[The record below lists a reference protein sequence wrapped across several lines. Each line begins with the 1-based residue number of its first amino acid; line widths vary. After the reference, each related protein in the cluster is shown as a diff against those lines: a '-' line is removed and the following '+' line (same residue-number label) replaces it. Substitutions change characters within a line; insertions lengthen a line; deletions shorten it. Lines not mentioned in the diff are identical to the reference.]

1 MEILYIFLAISVCL
15 FLFSLAYNT
24 FSVSILKINE
34 AEMKI
39 DSSLRNTYDLLIKI
53 SNIIKSKLNTDK
65 EVFDG
70 ISKIKDEKLSNFEL
84 DRKLLTYINEL
95 YIIKENYDELDNDEE
110 FQKIFYEITDIEDS
124 FKAFKDFYN
133 DSIIKYN
140 KLVSMFP
147 MLIVAKIMRYKK
159 KLFYDKKNMDDTN
172 FKDFKL

>member
-1 MEILYIFLAISVCL
+1 MSILYIFLGLSVLL
-15 FLFSLAYNT
+15 FIFSIAHNA

-70 ISKIKDEKLSNFEL
+70 INKIKEEKLSNFEL

-95 YIIKENYDELDNDEE
+95 YIIKENYNELDDDED
-110 FQKIFYEITDIEDS
+110 FQKIYYEINDLEDS
-124 FKAFKDFYN
+124 FKAYKDFYN
-133 DSIIKYN
+133 DAIIRYN
-140 KLVSMFP
+140 KLVTTFP
-147 MLIVAKIMRYKK
+147 MLIIAKIMRYKK

>member
-1 MEILYIFLAISVCL
+1 MSILYIFLVLSIVL
-15 FLFSLAYNT
+15 FLFSIAHNT

-39 DSSLRNTYDLLIKI
+39 DSSLRNTYDLLMRI

-70 ISKIKDEKLSNFEL
+70 INKIKEEKLSNFEL

-95 YIIKENYDELDNDEE
+95 YIIKENYDELSNDED
-110 FQKIFYEITDIEDS
+110 FQKIFYEINDLEDS
-124 FKAFKDFYN
+124 FKAYKDFYN
-133 DSIIKYN
+133 DAIIKYN
-140 KLVSMFP
+140 KLVSTFP
-147 MLIVAKIMRYKK
+147 MLIIAKIMRYKK
-159 KLFYDKKNMDDTN
+159 KLFYDKKNMEDAN